1 MLCLSA
7 FVLLWAHSCAAFQ
20 HSARSP
26 RRCLGGPRAATDDDG
41 VFSGSRVPP
50 EGAAYWEGMRESASL
65 KGPAV
70 LSFDFLLAEGW
81 AAHVDLW
88 AEADAGPAAASI
100 LVDYPDA
107 SASLEDLT
115 LALQTHWARAVR
127 TARAGHL
134 SPRYQP
140 LVVVG
145 RTPKR
150 FDYEALLPLLPADPP
165 ITLRCPQCLLGRRR
179 TCRPTARPQRGQPA
193 WWPGSL
199 SATPAWCSRL
209 NAARNE
215 YALG

>member
-140 LVVVG
+140 LASRCGSYTQTIRLRSPLTVV
-145 RTPKR
+145 
-150 FDYEALLPLLPADPP
+150 
-165 ITLRCPQCLLGRRR
+165 
-179 TCRPTARPQRGQPA
+179 TCRPTHYP
-193 WWPGSL
+193 
-199 SATPAWCSRL
+199 
-209 NAARNE
+209 
-215 YALG
+215 